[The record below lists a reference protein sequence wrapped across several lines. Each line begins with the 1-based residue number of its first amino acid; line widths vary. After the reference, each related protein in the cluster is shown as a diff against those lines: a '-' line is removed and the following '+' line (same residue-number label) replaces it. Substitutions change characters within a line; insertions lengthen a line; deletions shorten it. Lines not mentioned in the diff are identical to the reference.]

1 MHSLVIIVA
10 IRTIRSCCALARV
23 ETRCSNP
30 PERWQSSADEDS
42 STTNDHV
49 LSLSEDMRER
59 PETEKILDVLR
70 PYAANWSGSLG
81 RGDLVVPQRE
91 IPRLINDLL
100 DAITETADAEGEV
113 SDTELFRALADAQR
127 SPSVQDQV
135 AKLRQS
141 FRILKR

>member
-1 MHSLVIIVA
+1 
-10 IRTIRSCCALARV
+10 
-23 ETRCSNP
+23 
-30 PERWQSSADEDS
+30 
-42 STTNDHV
+42 
-49 LSLSEDMRER
+49 MRPR

-100 DAITETADAEGEV
+100 DAIARGADAEAEVGEN
-113 SDTELFRALADAQR
+113 DLFRALVEAQR
-127 SPSVQDQV
+127 SRSVQDQ
-135 AKLRQS
+135 AARLRQQ

>member
-1 MHSLVIIVA
+1 
-10 IRTIRSCCALARV
+10 
-23 ETRCSNP
+23 
-30 PERWQSSADEDS
+30 
-42 STTNDHV
+42 
-49 LSLSEDMRER
+49 MRDR
-59 PETEKILDVLR
+59 PETERILDVLR

-100 DAITETADAEGEV
+100 EAIAACTESEGEV
-113 SDTELFRALADAQR
+113 SDADLFRALNDAQR

-135 AKLRQS
+135 VKLRQS

>member
-1 MHSLVIIVA
+1 
-10 IRTIRSCCALARV
+10 
-23 ETRCSNP
+23 
-30 PERWQSSADEDS
+30 
-42 STTNDHV
+42 
-49 LSLSEDMRER
+49 MRER
-59 PETEKILDVLR
+59 PETERILDVLR

-100 DAITETADAEGEV
+100 DAIAQCTDVESEV
-113 SDTELFRALADAQR
+113 SDTELFRALTDAQR

-135 AKLRQS
+135 GKLRQA

>member
-1 MHSLVIIVA
+1 
-10 IRTIRSCCALARV
+10 
-23 ETRCSNP
+23 
-30 PERWQSSADEDS
+30 
-42 STTNDHV
+42 
-49 LSLSEDMRER
+49 MRER
-59 PETEKILDVLR
+59 PETERILDVLR

-100 DAITETADAEGEV
+100 DAIAQAGDVTTSEV
-113 SDTELFRALADAQR
+113 SDTELFHALTDAQR
-127 SPSVQDQV
+127 SPSVQDQA

>member
-1 MHSLVIIVA
+1 
-10 IRTIRSCCALARV
+10 
-23 ETRCSNP
+23 
-30 PERWQSSADEDS
+30 
-42 STTNDHV
+42 
-49 LSLSEDMRER
+49 MRER

-100 DAITETADAEGEV
+100 DAIEQSADAEAEV
-113 SDTELFRALADAQR
+113 NDTELFHALTDAQR

-135 AKLRQS
+135 VKLRQH

>member
-1 MHSLVIIVA
+1 
-10 IRTIRSCCALARV
+10 
-23 ETRCSNP
+23 
-30 PERWQSSADEDS
+30 
-42 STTNDHV
+42 
-49 LSLSEDMRER
+49 MRDR
-59 PETEKILDVLR
+59 PETERILDVLR

-100 DAITETADAEGEV
+100 EAIAACAESEGEV
-113 SDTELFRALADAQR
+113 SDADLFRALNDAQR

-135 AKLRQS
+135 VKLRQS

>member
-1 MHSLVIIVA
+1 
-10 IRTIRSCCALARV
+10 
-23 ETRCSNP
+23 
-30 PERWQSSADEDS
+30 
-42 STTNDHV
+42 
-49 LSLSEDMRER
+49 MRER
-59 PETEKILDVLR
+59 PETERILDVLR

-100 DAITETADAEGEV
+100 DAVAQCGDATGEV
-113 SDTELFRALADAQR
+113 SDAELFHALTEAHR

-135 AKLRQS
+135 VKLRQT

>member
-1 MHSLVIIVA
+1 
-10 IRTIRSCCALARV
+10 
-23 ETRCSNP
+23 
-30 PERWQSSADEDS
+30 
-42 STTNDHV
+42 
-49 LSLSEDMRER
+49 MRER

-100 DAITETADAEGEV
+100 DAIEQSADAVAEV
-113 SDTELFRALADAQR
+113 NDTELFHALTDVQR

-135 AKLRQS
+135 VKLRQH